1 MPSAA
6 LSCRK
11 ERKRCPLA
19 GSHAVPPPTTAFV
32 SAANNCVRTAGW
44 SMTLRKCSLWSP
56 AASCAMGSPASDPA
70 GATRSMAAKTTNAD
84 ALDAG
89 EPFSAVT

>member
-1 MPSAA
+1 
-6 LSCRK
+6 
-11 ERKRCPLA
+11 
-19 GSHAVPPPTTAFV
+19 
-32 SAANNCVRTAGW
+32 
-44 SMTLRKCSLWSP
+44 
-56 AASCAMGSPASDPA
+56 MGSPASDPA

>member
-1 MPSAA
+1 
-6 LSCRK
+6 
-11 ERKRCPLA
+11 
-19 GSHAVPPPTTAFV
+19 
-32 SAANNCVRTAGW
+32 
-44 SMTLRKCSLWSP
+44 MTLRKCSLWSP